1 MTLLV
6 KDPLENE
13 CRRHKRCR
21 FNQYLGREDSPGGG
35 NDNSLQYFC
44 LEDPMDR
51 EAWWATVYG
60 VTRSRTKQAHTHVI
74 FHIYP
79 RALLIVGIQETVTII
94 SNT

>member
-1 MTLLV
+1 
-6 KDPLENE
+6 
-13 CRRHKRCR
+13 
-21 FNQYLGREDSPGGG
+21 
-35 NDNSLQYFC
+35 
-44 LEDPMDR
+44 MDR